1 MSTIE
6 ELRDGLGQAL
16 FTVAEGWHQL
26 RQRAAQALTRFTSE
40 RPAGE
45 VETAADQVAGRAS
58 RWGLLAA
65 ELRENDTHLALRLE
79 APGLDPDDFEI
90 RVVDDYLVV
99 GGEKRV
105 ERERRHGHYHMMEC
119 AYGRFERAIP
129 LPAAVDEDHIEARYR
144 QGVLTVILPKV
155 QPSRTN
161 RIKIKVQS

>member
-26 RQRAAQALTRFTSE
+26 SQRAARALTRFTPG
-40 RPAGE
+40 RHAGDL
-45 VETAADQVAGRAS
+45 ETAAEHVASRAP

-65 ELRENDTHLALRLE
+65 ELSEDDTHLTLRLE
-79 APGLDPDDFEI
+79 APGLDADDFDI

-105 ERERRHGHYHMMEC
+105 ERQRHHGRYHMMEC
-119 AYGRFERAIP
+119 AYGRFERAIA
-129 LPAAVDEDHIEARYR
+129 LPCAVDEDHIEARYR
-144 QGVLTVILPKV
+144 QGVLTVTLPKL
-155 QPSRTN
+155 QSSPTN
-161 RIKIKVQS
+161 RITIKVQS